1 MPTSEHLY
9 EISTRFRELMK
20 VAEEGDEGMAE
31 AIADT
36 LEGIEG
42 EFTEKAE
49 AIVMVATNVT
59 RHVAAIDQQI
69 ERLQAKKK
77 AVLNKEESL
86 RSYLKKNM
94 LETGINKIECPL
106 FNITLAKAPKVV
118 EILDE
123 DLLPVDFI
131 EVKTEIKPN
140 KAAIKKALQA
150 GDEVAGAALKDGTRR
165 LTIK

>member
-9 EISTRFRELMK
+9 EISTRFRELSRL
-20 VAEEGDEGMAE
+20 AEDGDEGMVE

-42 EFTEKAE
+42 EFQEKAE

-69 ERLQAKKK
+69 ERLQAKKR
-77 AVLNKEESL
+77 AVLNKEENL

-94 LETGINKIECPL
+94 IETGINKIECPL
-106 FNITLAKAPKVV
+106 FTITLAKAAKVV

-123 DLLPVDFI
+123 DLLPVEFI
-131 EVKTEIKPN
+131 SVRTEIKPD
-140 KAAIKKALQA
+140 KAAIKKALKDGPVDGA
-150 GDEVAGAALKDGTRR
+150 GLIDGTRR

>member
-9 EISTRFRELMK
+9 EISTRFRELTK
-20 VAEEGDEGMAE
+20 LAEDGDEGMAE

-94 LETGINKIECPL
+94 IETGINKIECPL
-106 FNITLAKAPKVV
+106 FTITLAKAPKIV

-123 DLLPVDFI
+123 DLLPLEFVNVQTKITPDK
-131 EVKTEIKPN
+131 V
-140 KAAIKKALQA
+140 AIKKALKD
-150 GDEVAGAALKDGTRR
+150 GEVEGAALKDGTRR